1 MFSAHSRRLVVITV
15 AVLSL
20 SAAPTL
26 TSQTPQSQDYDI
38 QRKVVLKGMLV
49 GGAAP
54 APPHSVYLLVTET
67 DLEGNEEHW
76 AVEGD
81 SSDRLRERGYRDD
94 ALTMGGIITVT
105 GYAPRAGRQPQRR
118 MPQPPRRAM
127 ERASDLARA
136 GRLILGTE
144 ITLADGTKIPFG
156 RIE

>member
-1 MFSAHSRRLVVITV
+1 MPAALSRRLVAITV

-20 SAAPTL
+20 SAARVL
-26 TSQTPQSQDYDI
+26 TGQTPQSEDYDI
-38 QRKVVLKGMLV
+38 TRKVAIKGMLV

-54 APPHSVYLLVTET
+54 APPHSVYLLVTAT
-67 DLEGNEEHW
+67 DAKGNEQHW

-81 SSDRLRERGYRDD
+81 SANRLRERGYRDD

-105 GYAPRAGRQPQRR
+105 GYAPRAGRRPERR

-127 ERASDLARA
+127 ERASDLAKE
-136 GRLILGTE
+136 GRLILGVE